1 MKFLN
6 ANNRKIQSD
15 TSEID
20 EILEQEEMLY
30 AISESIINYR
40 KNNGLSQKK
49 LAEKL
54 HVNQTM
60 ISKLESGTYNP
71 TFIKTQQMCRQLTNS
86 PEMFIE
92 ILENI
97 KRAIRRVTK
106 KTYATK
112 STPKKYLYSEKS
124 NIIDFKNYKSVNMI
138 INVKNGE
145 ETYGEYQSKIP
156 AIG

>member
-6 ANNRKIQSD
+6 AREIKIQND
-15 TSEID
+15 VSEINA
-20 EILEQEEMLY
+20 ILEEEEMLY

-40 KNNGLSQKK
+40 KNNNLSQKELAKK
-49 LAEKL
+49 LN
-54 HVNQTM
+54 VNQTM

-71 TFIKTQQMCRQLTNS
+71 TFIKIQQICRKLTDS

-97 KRAIRRVTK
+97 EKAIKRVTQ
-106 KTYATK
+106 K
-112 STPKKYLYSEKS
+112 SYVVDSKPQEYVYSKKS
-124 NIIDFKNYKSVNMI
+124 NVIEFSKYKIVN
-138 INVKNGE
+138 INAKNGE
-145 ETYGEYQSKIP
+145 EVYGEYQSKIS

>member
-1 MKFLN
+1 MRFLN
-6 ANNRKIQSD
+6 ARDKKIQSD
-15 TSEID
+15 VSDID
-20 EILEQEEMLY
+20 GILEEEEMLY

-40 KNNGLSQKK
+40 KSNNLSQKELAKK
-49 LAEKL
+49 LN
-54 HVNQTM
+54 VNQTM

-71 TFIKTQQMCRQLTNS
+71 TFIKIQQMCRELTNS

-106 KTYATK
+106 KNYTIDSK
-112 STPKKYLYSEKS
+112 PKEYVYSEKS
-124 NIIDFKNYKSVNMI
+124 NVIEFKKYKSVNI
-138 INVKNGE
+138 TVKNGE
-145 ETYGEYQSKIP
+145 EVYGEYQSKIP

>member
-1 MKFLN
+1 MRFLN
-6 ANNRKIQSD
+6 ARDKKIQSD
-15 TSEID
+15 VSDID
-20 EILEQEEMLY
+20 GILEEEEMLY

-40 KNNGLSQKK
+40 KSNNLSQKELAKK
-49 LAEKL
+49 LN
-54 HVNQTM
+54 VNQTM

-71 TFIKTQQMCRQLTNS
+71 TFTKIQQMCRELTNS

-106 KTYATK
+106 KDYVVDSK
-112 STPKKYLYSEKS
+112 PKEYVYSEKS
-124 NIIDFKNYKSVNMI
+124 NVIEFKKYKSVNI
-138 INVKNGE
+138 TVKNGE
-145 ETYGEYQSKIP
+145 EVYGEYQSKIP

>member
-1 MKFLN
+1 MRFLN
-6 ANNRKIQSD
+6 ARDKKIQSD
-15 TSEID
+15 VSDID
-20 EILEQEEMLY
+20 GILEEEEMLY

-40 KNNGLSQKK
+40 KSNNLSQKELAKK
-49 LAEKL
+49 LN
-54 HVNQTM
+54 VNQTM

-71 TFIKTQQMCRQLTNS
+71 TFIKIQQMCRELTNS

-106 KTYATK
+106 KDYVADSK
-112 STPKKYLYSEKS
+112 PKEYIYSEQS
-124 NIIDFKNYKSVNMI
+124 NVIEFKKYKSVSI
-138 INVKNGE
+138 TVKNGE
-145 ETYGEYQSKIP
+145 EVYGEYQSKIP